1 MKKMLITLLIT
12 IISVISYASDDGV
25 EKILKRGI
33 LYVGTTS
40 DYKPF
45 TYIENSEHKGY
56 DVEVAKL
63 IAKELGV
70 KIEFVPT
77 TWKTLLDDLQAD
89 KFDIAM
95 GGITRTVKRQSVA
108 NMTDSYLVFGKYFL
122 VRKGDKNKYNSL
134 ETVNKPNVRV
144 GVNIGGT
151 NEALVNEYITK
162 ATVIRYKNNLDV
174 PVALEKGEVDVMIT
188 ETPEAITYQKNNP
201 KLEGALLDETL
212 TKSQMGYVIKKDN
225 QHLLNTINFILSEL
239 ELRGEIGKLQKE
251 YLK

>member
-1 MKKMLITLLIT
+1 MKKLLIALLVT
-12 IISVISYASDDGV
+12 VISLISYAKNDSV
-25 EKILKRGI
+25 EKILKRGV

-45 TYIENSEHKGY
+45 SYIENGEHKGY
-56 DVEVAKL
+56 DIEVAKL
-63 IAKELGV
+63 IAEELGV
-70 KIEFVPT
+70 KVEFIPT
-77 TWKTLLDDLQAD
+77 TWKTLLDDLQAN

-95 GGITRTVKRQSVA
+95 GGITKTIKRQSVV
-108 NMTDSYLVFGKYFL
+108 NMTDPYLVFGKCFL

-134 ETVNKPNVRV
+134 EAVNKPNVRV

-162 ATVIRYKNNLDV
+162 ANVIRYKNNLDV
-174 PVALEKGEVDVMIT
+174 PVALENNEIDVMIT

-201 KLEGALLDETL
+201 KLEGTLLDNPL
-212 TKSQMGYVIKKDN
+212 TKSQMGYMVGKED
-225 QHLLNTINFILSEL
+225 QHFLNTINYILSDL
-239 ELRGEIGKLQKE
+239 ELKGEIEKLQNE